1 MNTIQNFKISQV
13 KENTLIVGVDI
24 GSSVHYARVFDW
36 RGIEQGKVFKFSN
49 SFDGFNNF
57 LTWVHTIS
65 KNNNKDNTIIGVE
78 PTGHYWFSLREFLHE
93 NSIQLVLVNP
103 YHVKQTKEF
112 DDNNQ
117 TKNDAKDPSVIAK
130 LVIRGSYNISYIPE
144 GIYANLRIADK
155 MKENISKDLIAI
167 KNKIKRWLS
176 IYFPEFTSVYSDI
189 CGKSAIETLKK
200 YPLPKD
206 IVSVGIDGI
215 ISLWKEKKIKA
226 VGTKK
231 ATEVFKAAQNSIGI
245 KTGNNFSKLEIN
257 MLIQDLE
264 YKERQLEE
272 IIQQMENLC
281 NEIPE
286 IKEIAKI
293 KDVGFLTA
301 VSFVAEIGDIRRFN
315 SPKQIQKY
323 AGLALKENSSGKHKG
338 ITRIS
343 KRGRRRLRTLLFRVA
358 IPLVTRNI
366 EFQKIYAK
374 YLTREQN
381 PLKKKQALIAISCKL
396 IRIFYAIL
404 SKGLKYDEQKLLN
417 DMNKNILMVG

>member
-24 GSSVHYARVFDW
+24 GSSIHYARVFDW
-36 RGIEQGKVFKFSN
+36 RGIELGKVFKFSN

-57 LTWVHTIS
+57 LTWVHTLS

-155 MKENISKDLIAI
+155 MKENINKDLIAI
-167 KNKIKRWLS
+167 KNKIKRWFS

-189 CGKSAIETLKK
+189 CGKSAIEILKK
-200 YPLPKD
+200 YPLPED

-272 IIQQMENLC
+272 IVQQMEDLC

-293 KDVGFLTA
+293 KGVGFLTA

-417 DMNKNILMVG
+417 DMNQNILMVG

>member
-36 RGIEQGKVFKFSN
+36 RGIELGKVFKFSN

-293 KDVGFLTA
+293 KGVGFLTA

>member
-36 RGIEQGKVFKFSN
+36 RGIELGKVFKFSN

-117 TKNDAKDPSVIAK
+117 TKNDAKDPNVIAK

-293 KDVGFLTA
+293 KGVGFLTA

>member
-24 GSSVHYARVFDW
+24 GSSIHYARVFDW
-36 RGIEQGKVFKFSN
+36 RGIELGKVFKFSN

-167 KNKIKRWLS
+167 KNKIKRWFS
-176 IYFPEFTSVYSDI
+176 IYFPEFTSVYSAI
-189 CGKSAIETLKK
+189 CGKSAIEILKK
-200 YPLPKD
+200 YPLPED
-206 IVSVGIDGI
+206 IVSVRIDGI

-272 IIQQMENLC
+272 IVQQMEDLC

-293 KDVGFLTA
+293 KGVGFLTA

-417 DMNKNILMVG
+417 DMNQNILMVG

>member
-24 GSSVHYARVFDW
+24 GSSIHYARVFDW
-36 RGIEQGKVFKFSN
+36 RGIELGKVFKFSN

-167 KNKIKRWLS
+167 KNKIKRWFS

-189 CGKSAIETLKK
+189 CGKSAIEILKK
-200 YPLPKD
+200 YPLPED
-206 IVSVGIDGI
+206 IVSVRIDGI

-272 IIQQMENLC
+272 IVQQMEDLC

-293 KDVGFLTA
+293 KGVGFLTA

-417 DMNKNILMVG
+417 DMNQNILMVG

>member
-24 GSSVHYARVFDW
+24 GSSIHYARVFDW
-36 RGIEQGKVFKFSN
+36 RGIELGKVFKFSN

-167 KNKIKRWLS
+167 KNKIKRWFS

-189 CGKSAIETLKK
+189 CGKSAIEILKK
-200 YPLPKD
+200 YPLPED
-206 IVSVGIDGI
+206 IVSVRIDGI
-215 ISLWKEKKIKA
+215 ISLWKEKKIKT

-272 IIQQMENLC
+272 IVQQMEDLC

-293 KDVGFLTA
+293 KGVGFLTA

-417 DMNKNILMVG
+417 DMNQNILMVG

>member
-36 RGIEQGKVFKFSN
+36 RGIELGKVFKFSN

-200 YPLPKD
+200 YSLPKD

-293 KDVGFLTA
+293 KGVGFLTA

>member
-36 RGIEQGKVFKFSN
+36 RGIELGKVFKFSN

-167 KNKIKRWLS
+167 KNKIKR
-176 IYFPEFTSVYSDI
+176 
-189 CGKSAIETLKK
+189 
-200 YPLPKD
+200 
-206 IVSVGIDGI
+206 
-215 ISLWKEKKIKA
+215 
-226 VGTKK
+226 
-231 ATEVFKAAQNSIGI
+231 
-245 KTGNNFSKLEIN
+245 
-257 MLIQDLE
+257 
-264 YKERQLEE
+264 
-272 IIQQMENLC
+272 
-281 NEIPE
+281 
-286 IKEIAKI
+286 
-293 KDVGFLTA
+293 
-301 VSFVAEIGDIRRFN
+301 
-315 SPKQIQKY
+315 
-323 AGLALKENSSGKHKG
+323 
-338 ITRIS
+338 
-343 KRGRRRLRTLLFRVA
+343 
-358 IPLVTRNI
+358 
-366 EFQKIYAK
+366 
-374 YLTREQN
+374 
-381 PLKKKQALIAISCKL
+381 
-396 IRIFYAIL
+396 
-404 SKGLKYDEQKLLN
+404 
-417 DMNKNILMVG
+417 